1 MPRHDMINGV
11 AVPFTAEQEAARDI
25 EEAKHLSDIEAKK
38 LVQYQYDRQKT
49 YPPMGDQLDALWKGG
64 QAETD
69 MKAVIDAVKSAHPK
83 PV

>member
-1 MPRHDMINGV
+1 MINGV